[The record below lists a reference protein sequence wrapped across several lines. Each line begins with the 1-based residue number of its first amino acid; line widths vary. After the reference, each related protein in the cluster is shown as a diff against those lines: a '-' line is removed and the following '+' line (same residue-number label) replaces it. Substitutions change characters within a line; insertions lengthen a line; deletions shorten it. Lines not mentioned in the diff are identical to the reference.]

1 LISPITISELTE
13 QIKSLIE
20 QEFKFVS
27 IVGEISNFKIH
38 TASGHFY
45 FILKDENA
53 QVSALMWNSRNK
65 DLYFTPED
73 GMKVIVKGRVTLFK
87 SRGTYQVDVFEIQP
101 YGIGE
106 LRIAYE
112 KLKEKLLSEG
122 LFEEEYKKLLPEF
135 PSRVALVTSETG
147 AAIHDFNRV
156 TEKRY
161 PVVKLFLF
169 PALMQGAG
177 SPNSVCKSIRLA
189 NKPNYNID
197 IIVITRGG
205 GSIEDLWTFNEESV
219 AREVFNSKVPVVNA
233 IGHEIDYTICDF
245 VADLRAPTPSAAA
258 EMIFPD
264 KTELLE
270 RINQFSY
277 NIEIYLSERLNYY
290 RSELENVTRS
300 YFFNKPIDILNEYN
314 LRVDEYKD
322 SLEKVVKEKL
332 NNVNS
337 SLGSIEK
344 LLFNIGP
351 EQTLKRGFTYILKD
365 GKIVSRKKY
374 LDVNDDIKI
383 RFHDGDKE
391 ARVKK

>member
-1 LISPITISELTE
+1 MISPITISELTE

-20 QEFKFVS
+20 QEFKF
-27 IVGEISNFKIH
+27 IYLVGEISNFKIH

-45 FILKDENA
+45 FVLKDENA

-106 LRIAYE
+106 LQVAFD
-112 KLKEKLLSEG
+112 KLKAKLLSEG
-122 LFEEEYKKLLPEF
+122 LFNEEYKKPLPEF
-135 PSRVALVTSETG
+135 PSRVALITSETG
-147 AAIHDFNRV
+147 AALHDFKKV

-161 PVVKLFLF
+161 PVAKLFLF

-177 SPNSVCKSIRLA
+177 SPNSVCKAIRLA
-189 NKPNYNID
+189 NGSKYNVD

-233 IGHEIDYTICDF
+233 VGHEIDYTICDF

-264 KTELLE
+264 KSELLE

-277 NIEIYLSERLNYY
+277 NTKIYISERLNFY
-290 RSELENVTRS
+290 RSELENVTKS
-300 YFFNKPIDILNEYN
+300 YFFNKPLDTLNEYN

-332 NNVNS
+332 NNVNI

-365 GKIVSRKKY
+365 GKIVFRKNHLQK
-374 LDVNDDIKI
+374 DEDIKI

-391 ARVKK
+391 ATIK